1 MSASKAVEVPLGKT
15 YAPVEFNLGRGT
27 SHALSVDL
35 LVTVV
40 DTTAYDVLMGTE
52 FIAAVRGTYDI
63 YTEKF
68 TTAGR
73 EPMAGYAPTR

>member
-1 MSASKAVEVPLGKT
+1 MSAPIITSKGWLSRTEG
-15 YAPVEFNLGRGT
+15 
-27 SHALSVDL
+27 HSVDL